1 MSYLDKVT
9 VGGTT
14 YDVQDSASVHFT
26 AQTLTE
32 ANKAQARTNI
42 AAACDDVAGRLS
54 AAMNMPDYK
63 WQDTVQTA
71 THNTLTA
78 TRYGTR
84 LTLNGKASSSGSLRV
99 RMSGPVDFKSS
110 PTAEDNASEYAC
122 GFVSGHD
129 YAVVMKLISGTVT
142 PNSASNPPAVA
153 IFAAGGTSAF
163 SLNFAVKQSDVM
175 VRTFTSDG
183 TAGILWWSCGNQ
195 DQFATAVYEISV
207 IDLTVGRLTDRNEAL
222 NVTTLTSATPTIT
235 AEAGVR
241 YNCTATAVTELSF
254 TPSASGICSV
264 RFKSGSTATVL
275 TLPNTVKMPSWWTG
289 PEANRYYEISIE
301 DGVYGVVTSWA

>member
-54 AAMNMPDYK
+54 AAMSMPDYK

-84 LTLNGKASSSGSLRV
+84 LALNGQASVSGSLRV
-99 RMSGPVDFKSS
+99 RMGGPMLYASS
-110 PTAEDNASEYAC
+110 PSAEQNASAYAANFTSGHEYA
-122 GFVSGHD
+122 VI
-129 YAVVMKLISGTVT
+129 MKLISGTVT

-153 IFAAGGTSAF
+153 IFAADGTSAF

-183 TAGILWWSCGNQ
+183 TAGVLWWSCANQ

-222 NVTTLTSATPTIT
+222 DVTTLTSATPTIT

-254 TPSASGICSV
+254 TPSSSGICSV

-289 PEANRYYEISIE
+289 TEANRWYEISIE
-301 DGVYGVVTSWA
+301 DGVYGVVTTWA